1 MVNELTSNSTIT
13 VPNPLLSIIFLLMK
27 MVFTASLK
35 LTVTTNIK
43 CCSLDATRIPC
54 AYFLPNQA
62 SLNIT
67 SDSLKPK
74 IFKMCQS

>member
-13 VPNPLLSIIFLLMK
+13 VPNPLLSITFIINENGLHSVIK
-27 MVFTASLK
+27 AHCD
-35 LTVTTNIK
+35 NK
-43 CCSLDATRIPC
+43 CCSLDATIIPC